1 MISLC
6 ELKIGQK
13 AKILEFIDSAMKCY
27 SVRFGL
33 EEGQVVTCI
42 AKPGPV
48 VIKKIIKQAFQ
59 KLCWQA
65 ILTLESRSYLI
76 S

>member
-6 ELKIGQK
+6 ELKIGQQ

-48 VIKKIIKQAFQ
+48 VIKKNHQEIAVGRNLSKNIYVN
-59 KLCWQA
+59 LV
-65 ILTLESRSYLI
+65 
-76 S
+76 

>member
-48 VIKKIIKQAFQ
+48 VIKKNHQEIAVGRNLSKNIYVN
-59 KLCWQA
+59 LV
-65 ILTLESRSYLI
+65 
-76 S
+76 